1 MIQFTNYV
9 GTSPGTTT
17 MEVPA
22 MNGLGVCPPG
32 WYGDA
37 IMLPGATKLRFDDV
51 TPSGPSENVA
61 VIPYGTES
69 KLAGLRGTT
78 PWGMLVLGFGVAF
91 AGVLGYALYKRGRK

>member
-32 WYGDA
+32 WYGEA
-37 IMLPGATKLRFDDV
+37 IMLPGAAKLRFDDV
-51 TPSGPSENVA
+51 VASGPPQQAVA
-61 VIPYGTES
+61 MIPYGTES

-78 PWGMLVLGFGVAF
+78 PWGMLVLGFGAAF
-91 AGVLGYALYKRGRK
+91 AGVLAYSMWRKRR